1 MRIFNRIKAGRGDPP
16 LADPSQD
23 LSQDPALDSEPN
35 FARLSDD
42 VASPTIEEPPRERE
56 AGLKDYIRVFT
67 YAKRQDIIFL
77 VAAALSSIAAGV
89 TMPLMVAVFGQLVE
103 NFSSFDAPDGKTQ
116 GAFDDTTNKGSLYI
130 TGLFIARLGLNYI
143 NKFCF
148 RIIGIRISAAIR
160 LHYMQCLLG
169 QTIHVLDSM
178 PPGAAAT
185 TITATSNILQ
195 IGVSEKLGTFLEYTA
210 TIISAIIIA
219 FVYSWSVTLVTSSVL
234 IFILLVL
241 GILLPIILKGHARL
255 TAAETKAGAV
265 AAEALGSVRMIT
277 SCGAEN
283 RIARKYAGLVEQA
296 RQAGVWTSPFV
307 AIQTGLVFFSFQVAF
322 ALAFWFGSR
331 EYSNGRIDTVGTVVI
346 VLMSVMLMVSSIS
359 QVSTPLIV
367 ISKAIVAASEF
378 FAVIDAPRPV
388 AGTLRH
394 PSVNPGTDIVFND
407 VHFAYPS
414 RPSKKVLD
422 GLNLRIVANKNT
434 AIVGPSG
441 SGKSTIV
448 GLIEGWYT
456 LQRQHIIAKTVQ
468 KKPPVKKAQDGEE
481 NTAEPPSAAAG
492 TEPSVEMDD
501 LGPPV
506 ELSGSITID
515 GKNMTDLDMKWW
527 RSQVGLVQQEPFL
540 FNDTIY
546 NNVASGLTGT
556 QWADEPE
563 AKKRQLVQE
572 ACKESFAD
580 EFIDRLPEGYNT
592 QVGDSG
598 IKLSGGQRQRI
609 AIARSIIANPKIL
622 ILDEATSAIDI
633 RSERIVQA
641 ALERV
646 SRGRT
651 TVTIAH
657 RLSTIKNADQIIVLR
672 QGKVAEAGTH
682 ESLLANPEGAYYR
695 LVHAQKLSL
704 GDDDGAEGLLGTKEE
719 KVSIEEQHTKTA
731 STSVA
736 DLPSD
741 SNHDAQWK
749 DKNILNGF
757 GKLLY
762 EQRSRFPLYVMAIIF
777 SIGAAAAIPL
787 QAYFFG
793 NVISIFGETGQE
805 LRDDSSFWASVWVGL
820 AVGVG
825 ICYFVVIMVA
835 TNVEHFIASVYRRE
849 YFDSMLMQKT
859 SYFDQDG
866 NSTGQLT
873 ARLSSDPTSL
883 KELLGIN
890 TCMVLVGIF
899 SLLGAIII
907 SFIYGWKLALVALCV
922 ILPLTCLGTFYKLR
936 YELRFAAMNEAVF
949 SESSKFGA
957 EAVGAFRTVTALVL
971 EDAICERYQKLLQ
984 SHLTSAYRKSPWPT
998 FIFAFSDSV
1007 GLACQALILWYGGGL
1022 VSSGEYNIIA
1032 FFITYMAVIQGG
1044 ESAGQWLGFGPNAAQ
1059 ATAAANRILN
1069 LRNTRHQ
1076 DMAFGSRPVVPE
1088 TQNGIKIQFQDVHFK
1103 YPTRDVPIFQGI
1115 NLTIEEGQFAA
1126 IVGASGSG
1134 KTSIVSLLE
1143 RFYDV
1148 TKGRILFNGQDI
1160 SDTSIPE
1167 HRRLLSLV
1175 SQEPALF
1182 SGTMRENILLGV
1194 DPDQVTDA
1202 RLEQCCRDA
1211 DIYDFICSLPD
1222 GFQTEVGNKGVSL
1235 SGGQKQRMSIARALI
1250 RNPRVLLLDEATSS
1264 LDSESEKQV
1273 QASLSRV
1280 AQGRTTIA
1288 VAHRLATI
1296 QNADVIYV
1304 LGEGKVLEQ
1313 GSHSELLRLRGAY
1326 WSMCQSQ
1333 ALDQ

>member
-1 MRIFNRIKAGRGDPP
+1 MRIFNRTKAGRGGPP
-16 LADPSQD
+16 LADPSQGP
-23 LSQDPALDSEPN
+23 SQDSELN
-35 FARLSDD
+35 CVRLSGD
-42 VASPTIEEPPRERE
+42 VASPAIEDPPRERE
-56 AGLKDYIRVFT
+56 AGLKDYVRVFT

-116 GAFDDTTNKGSLYI
+116 DAFDDTMNRGSLYI

-160 LHYMQCLLG
+160 LDYMQCLLG

-234 IFILLVL
+234 IFILVVL
-241 GILLPIILKGHARL
+241 GILLPIIIKGHGRL

-277 SCGAEN
+277 SCGAEH
-283 RIARKYAGLVEQA
+283 RIALKYAGLVEQA

-388 AGTLRH
+388 AGTLRY

-407 VHFAYPS
+407 VQFAYPS

-456 LQRQHIIAKTVQ
+456 LQRQHIIAKTVE
-468 KKPPVKKAQDGEE
+468 KKPPAKKPQQGEE
-481 NTAEPPSAAAG
+481 NDAEPPSAAG
-492 TEPSVEMDD
+492 TGPSIEMDD
-501 LGPPV
+501 VSPPV

-515 GKNMTDLDMKWW
+515 GKDMTDLDMKWW
-527 RSQVGLVQQEPFL
+527 RSQIGLVQQEPFL

-546 NNVASGLTGT
+546 SNVAAGLTGT

-580 EFIDRLPEGYNT
+580 EFIDRLPEGYDT

-657 RLSTIKNADQIIVLR
+657 RLSTIKNADRIVVLR
-672 QGKVAEAGTH
+672 HGKVAEAGTH
-682 ESLLANPEGAYYR
+682 ESLLADPEGAYYR

-704 GDDDGAEGLLGTKEE
+704 GDDDGAEGLYGTQEE
-719 KVSIEEQHTKTA
+719 KVSSEEERTRIA
-731 STSVA
+731 SSSVG
-736 DLPSD
+736 DLPSGA
-741 SNHDAQWK
+741 NHDAQWK

-762 EQRSRFPLYVMAIIF
+762 EQRSRFPLYVIAIIF
-777 SIGAAAAIPL
+777 SMGAASAIPL

-793 NVISIFGETGQE
+793 NVISIFGKTGQE

-820 AVGVG
+820 AIGVG

-899 SLLGAIII
+899 SLLGAVII

-922 ILPLTCLGTFYKLR
+922 ILPLTCLATFYKLR
-936 YELRFAAMNEAVF
+936 YELQFAAMNEAVF

-984 SHLTSAYRKSPWPT
+984 GQLTSAYRKSPWPT

-1007 GLACQALILWYGGGL
+1007 GLACQALILWYGGRL
-1022 VSSGEYNIIA
+1022 VSSGEYGIIA

-1076 DMAFGSRPVVPE
+1076 DMALGSRPVVPE
-1088 TQNGIKIQFQDVHFK
+1088 TQNGINIQFQDVHFK
-1103 YPTRDVPIFQGI
+1103 YPTRDIPIFQGI

-1160 SDTSIPE
+1160 SETSIPE

-1182 SGTMRENILLGV
+1182 SGTMRDNILLGV
-1194 DPDQVTDA
+1194 DPDQTTDEQ
-1202 RLEQCCRDA
+1202 LEQCCRDA
-1211 DIYDFICSLPD
+1211 DIYDFISSLPD
-1222 GFQTEVGNKGVSL
+1222 GFQTEVGNKGISL